1 MQRQMISIFI
11 PSDPHHGTFSHLF
24 SCHGEKHVAMV
35 VSFVALILFVGSSGL
50 GLLFCVREF
59 VSGCRQG
66 LQLASK
72 CYPVTTCHAKR
83 HTHTKVSI
91 YIYIYIGVLYM
102 CLCLCAVVLCLWLCC
117 GCVFCLCVV
126 FVCCGCVFVVVCC
139 GCVLWLCVAVV

>member
-83 HTHTKVSI
+83 HTHKGI
-91 YIYIYIGVLYM
+91 YIYIYWCIIYVL
-102 CLCLCAVVLCLWLCC
+102 
-117 GCVFCLCVV
+117 V
-126 FVCCGCVFVVVCC
+126 FVCCGFVFVVVLWMRVLFVCC
-139 GCVLWLCVAVV
+139 VCVLWLCVCGCVLWMCVVVVCCACVM